1 MNDPNVPLE
10 AVTLT
15 DTASVEPAAS
25 NSRWPTY
32 VVLFFTFAALLVR
45 LALLL
50 VDGSL
55 WKPIVADELQFYGLG
70 ASLATGHGFS
80 LDGFD
85 VINRMPGYPS
95 LLALVYLITG
105 PSMEWAR
112 LLNVL
117 LGTLCVP
124 LIYLVGKQ
132 VWGVRIGLAAA
143 GALAFDPFSIFW
155 PQFVL
160 SENLQILLVT
170 LLGVLLISAKQSVL
184 RAQAIGLVAALSIL
198 THPGTVPIVAAAFL
212 WYWFYAR
219 SLRVPFRHYF
229 YIGLTFLLVMSFWW
243 VRNWL
248 LVGGFVPLTAGV
260 EASGGG
266 FVFWISNN
274 ELTAQPGEYWGSFI
288 PAKEYA
294 KMPDFEQYNHLASP
308 SAIELDHKGYEYGL
322 KFLTSH
328 PDEVPM
334 LLVGKVVK
342 FWEPRVITRDAEVI
356 VLPLAVMFVPLYIL
370 GLVLHWRRSLKA
382 RMVVAFVAGALLL
395 SLIYWGG
402 ARFRASVESYLVLAL
417 VVAVVQIV
425 VWVRQLWTR
434 RVLADPMA
442 AEQS

>member
-1 MNDPNVPLE
+1 MIP
-10 AVTLT
+10 AT
-15 DTASVEPAAS
+15 DTNGQTESSDAIVQLSS
-25 NSRWPTY
+25 ISGRWSAY
-32 VVLFFTFAALLVR
+32 VVLSFTLAAFLVR

-50 VDGSL
+50 YDGAL
-55 WKPIVADELQFYGLG
+55 WKPIVADELQFHGLG
-70 ASLATGHGFS
+70 ASLAAGRGFS

-95 LLALVYLITG
+95 LLALVYLVVG
-105 PSMEWAR
+105 PSVEWAR
-112 LLNVL
+112 LLNVV

-132 VWGVRIGLAAA
+132 IWGVGIGVAAA

-170 LLGVLLISAKQSVL
+170 LLGVLLISPKQSVL
-184 RAQAIGLVAALSIL
+184 RAQGIGLVAALAVL
-198 THPGTVPIVAAAFL
+198 THPGTVPIVAVAFF

-219 SLRVPFRHYF
+219 SLRFPLRQYL
-229 YIGLTFLLVMSFWW
+229 YIALTFLLVMSFWV

-274 ELTAQPGEYWGSFI
+274 QLTAEPGEYWGSFI
-288 PAKEYA
+288 PAKEYPR
-294 KMPDFEQYNHLASP
+294 MPDFEEYSHLASP

-328 PDEVPM
+328 PDEIPM
-334 LLVGKVVK
+334 LLLGKIIK
-342 FWEPRVITRDAEVI
+342 FWEPRLITRDAEFI
-356 VLPLAVMFVPLYIL
+356 VLPLAILFVPLYIL
-370 GLVLHWRRSLKA
+370 GLVLHWRHSLKA

-417 VVAVVQIV
+417 VVAVVQIAA
-425 VWVRQLWTR
+425 WARRLWDR
-434 RVLADPMA
+434 RALPGPIVGQ
-442 AEQS
+442 QS